1 MGSELHPGH
10 SSPDRDGVD
19 SIALGRKDQEQAPRE
34 KISASG
40 QLGDVANAA
49 WQCPAALPGVGLL
62 LPTWRQIAM
71 LLAPCLHQ
79 VRPSHAIILTVNLTD
94 SFVRQVPLPQRWQQL

>member
-1 MGSELHPGH
+1 MGVTAYTVHAARMGPELHPGH

-19 SIALGRKDQEQAPRE
+19 STSVGPEQEQAPRV

-49 WQCPAALPGVGLL
+49 WQCPATLPGVGLL

-79 VRPSHAIILTVNLTD
+79 VCPSM
-94 SFVRQVPLPQRWQQL
+94 PLS